1 MSLQKNNLDPLNRK
15 NSVFAIYTT
24 LNTDLPIVLN
34 NFSALPSLED
44 SLDWKSA
51 RSVQIFLQVTVHS
64 VWNMIHQLPVG
75 TKEL

>member
-44 SLDWKSA
+44 SLD
-51 RSVQIFLQVTVHS
+51 
-64 VWNMIHQLPVG
+64 
-75 TKEL
+75 